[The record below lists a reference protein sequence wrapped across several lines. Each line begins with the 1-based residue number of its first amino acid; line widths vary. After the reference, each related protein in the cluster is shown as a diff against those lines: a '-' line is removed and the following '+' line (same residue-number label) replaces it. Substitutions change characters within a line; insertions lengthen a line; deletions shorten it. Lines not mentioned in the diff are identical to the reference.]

1 MNTVNFMRK
10 LAQEA
15 IRIES
20 PCDIIYATHLGNA
33 LRIDALPIDLPLDMV
48 HIPAKMQKIEGK
60 MTCTLTEGEGVEIEG
75 GGSVR
80 SIKLTDVPVTITME
94 ITPGDHVLV
103 ARHAGGQKF
112 TVLDKY

>member
-15 IRIES
+15 IRIQS
-20 PCDIIYATHLGNA
+20 PCDIIYATFLGNA
-33 LRIDALPIDLPLDMV
+33 LRIDALPIDVPLDMV

-60 MTCTLTEGEGVEIEG
+60 MTCTLTEGGGVEIEG
-75 GGSVR
+75 GGDMR
-80 SIKLTDVPVTITME
+80 SIRLTDVPVTIALEMK
-94 ITPGDHVLV
+94 PGEHVLA
-103 ARHAGGQKF
+103 ARHNGGQRF